1 MRNKKFKMVLLLATV
16 LSCVSTQNV
25 LAADIN
31 NLSDLTNQNNYTSN
45 ATLNIKRNINLGPN
59 ARDGALLPHIQN
71 ATNVVVNGNGRTISG
86 QLQAQEDGDGL
97 LIPAHYLID
106 NSQVSFNSIIYDSI
120 TTNCIS
126 SQGIT
131 TRNYT
136 IDGGLF
142 NNASGQLLLDNITFS
157 KNDHHVDITRAD
169 YADIGSYINGGVINT
184 SNSTSLNN
192 VKFEQNTIYTR
203 AYKNRGAVMVGSPD
217 INSKIVGGLIYNN
230 SNENST
236 ANLEIKDGTFS
247 SNIVSA
253 TTGNEYDNGNQSASI
268 LGGLIYNNGNLS
280 IDGTSFNSN
289 SVSVNVPEGS
299 ANALGATIYNDT
311 NSSLN
316 IKNASFAN
324 NILASDRGEALGG
337 AIYNKG
343 HIDIANTTFSN
354 NRAGIDDDINDSNIT
369 TSLND
374 IYFESGSSMNVTSG
388 GDVQIGSGLESR
400 DDSAN
405 ITVSDGGNLVMVSGN
420 DSSKY
425 LGSVDVTAN
434 GLLSF
439 KGSTDAL
446 NSLDNAKSV
455 TLSGNLAGFG
465 YSFNEDYT
473 LQNADLTKFTIT
485 DNVKQLQ
492 IVKSGSNTL
501 TIGND
506 LNDRFAKV
514 IINEGKLAGSDGSYF
529 SQDSETIVNNSGTFE
544 YSTSQNVFDKNVQ
557 LVNGGSL
564 SIIGNGIANEININ
578 NDKVK
583 FTGENSVIL
592 NNATYIMGASNNTS
606 SNQNFVINNSNL
618 KFENTISEI
627 LHNVTLNNST
637 LDLEDNNTSDIRF
650 NSLSSVGNSNLT
662 IDVDF
667 VSGESDVID
676 TGSGTGS
683 INLSGINFITSSDSG
698 VELEKTFHVLDGGM
712 TFNQYSSDNFDSG
725 VYIYDVD
732 TNNQDVTLSAI
743 ANSVNGLKLQNQKSG
758 NRSFYKLGSDDYKIL
773 SDLGKTA
780 EGEFTV
786 GKAAG
791 ASNNVISGD
800 KLYSFFEVGENT
812 TLNINDLVFTDAKAD
827 SIGDSTN
834 VNGAVVSQNGGI
846 VNIKNSTLQNS
857 TAEGLGGAI
866 YVENGQMNIN
876 SSTISGNS
884 AQNGGGIY
892 VTNGANV
899 NISNTTFENNS
910 AVSGM
915 GSAIYNDGGNINL
928 TDVVLNNN
936 KGDYPIYNKSGELT
950 LGFTKDTT
958 FSNGSGEIYNSGIL
972 NIYTNNN
979 LTISDGITSEIT
991 EDVSNNIINVGN
1003 SASGNA
1009 YAGNVTLAAVEYST
1023 INANNGDL
1031 TLNSINNS
1039 VVNSNKDVVN
1049 LLHTEDSLV
1058 NVNNG
1063 SVVNLVNASGNDVLN
1078 TDLNINSGT
1087 VNLNNG
1093 NISGG
1098 NITFTNDGILN
1109 LKGQNTNISSNLSGL
1124 GTINQENKTSL
1135 VLSGNNQ
1142 AFNGNLNI
1150 LGTLDLNEVS
1160 ALGSDAQVN
1169 LNNAILNYTLSE
1181 NSEHDVSLE
1190 DTAFADVNLK
1200 NGSVFNITG
1209 KDRSQNITVG
1219 NGLWTSDGNGNSL
1232 NFSSGSFM
1240 LGNHLATTDLLTFN
1254 NSNVT
1259 LVAGTDAY
1267 NLNLQNST
1275 LDLSNKIA
1283 GNTYNINNLDSENS
1297 SFSVDV
1303 SLIHDETNYPIAD
1316 KIKINSGS
1324 GILDLTK
1331 IYITGDNGNAAQ
1343 TGETILIFN
1352 GTKDV
1357 GLAIDENVE
1366 ILSWATNVYKY
1377 GIESAKI
1384 YNQNYADGIKVVP
1397 KGFSSTDTLRDLN
1410 MYHGSRGFNYVIGA
1424 KDENFY
1430 NIYRDLD
1437 TTSEGTFTILGLEN
1451 NGSKSILSGELKDLV
1466 VEKDSNRL
1474 ILSEDKSTYTYYDS
1488 DLKTVSGTF
1497 ANTPENIT
1505 TNENGDYVIKVG
1517 VLGNKNETNGSF
1529 FELVNNSE
1537 LELSNLN
1544 ITKAKRYATDDE
1556 KIKDGS
1562 VIYAN
1567 NTDANVRIT
1576 NTDFT
1581 DNEVLLGNGGAIANE
1596 LSKSFLV
1603 NGSVFSGNV
1612 ANKNGGAIYNSST
1625 GELALDN
1632 VEFYENSAQ
1641 GDGGALYNTGSNL
1654 TISNAKFHSN
1664 SAKGKGGAIYTS
1676 ADMTIV
1682 DSDFGSESVGLAKVN
1697 TAENGEWNDIYLANN
1712 ANVTFSV
1719 TNSENNIYSGIAGEA
1734 GTKFIKDG
1742 VGTLNL
1748 SGVNENMLG
1757 EFEIRSG
1764 KVYYQQAEDII
1775 SFVSGM
1781 VNLSSENS
1789 ELEMD
1794 IFDDLESSIY
1804 GLTGQGNVIK
1814 NGDGLLHLTGDNKN
1828 FNGKLSIN
1836 NGKVLFEG
1844 SNAEYISGTT
1854 EIAQNSE
1861 LEYNTDKSDS
1871 VLNNVLGSGT
1881 INKTGTGVLNFTRDE
1896 NFNGKIVSAGSG
1908 TLNVN
1913 DQASD
1918 SKLLNML
1925 ASDGSIINYISNSD
1939 YIIDKSTGISFNG
1952 SNNKI
1957 NLINGSY
1964 DLNADIANSIKNNV
1978 LGFEDATLKLGSTN
1992 YNTGKYVVK
2001 NSTIDLSGDGQY
2013 NTYQFKDLTTEGDV
2027 NLAIDVNFKSKDS
2040 GSSTSVAPSTILSD
2054 KLVSDVAG
2062 EIKLTNLKF
2071 GDDYQDYGLYNPV
2084 EIEVLGG
2091 NLVLNTVD
2099 PIDFA
2104 TDVYEYDLSISED
2117 KQSVILT
2124 AVNAA
2129 TADSLGA
2136 QNRKNGTRIFT
2147 FTNKDNNPYQIAKN
2161 LGNTGTGTFTVNGV
2175 VDKSGSILTTID
2187 GSDKYSMF
2195 NVVND
2200 KTVLNINDVNIQNA
2214 KTVGNGSVVNQ
2225 TSKSGITN
2233 ITNAVITNN
2242 TSGNLGGAIY
2252 AGAGTVNLT
2261 DVALSGNKSG
2271 TSLNDI
2277 YVSKDAIVNF
2287 NAKTAGKNE
2296 IASGISGSG
2305 LVNKLGKEDLQL
2317 SGNNKDFNGQ
2327 LNITSG
2333 AVNFEQKTESDTYIS
2348 GLTNLVNSSSKLQVN
2363 NSYKDIT
2370 SGAFTGK
2377 GQIEKNGER
2386 DLTITG
2392 NNSTFSGETKINGG
2406 NIKFNTDDTTYL
2418 GGKTIISQDGG
2429 IKIEGNNGTQLKNIS
2444 GTGTITKDNT
2454 GILLFQGKNDF
2465 SGNLNINNGTLG
2477 LGVNSSLGNIN
2488 HATFADGTSINLQ
2501 NTTAVQGSDGIWTTS
2516 PDPSSIENL
2525 VFDNLTLQGNTKLYL
2540 DVDLAKSVA
2549 DTITVNNM
2557 SNSTGKFILG
2567 QNSLNIVS
2575 DALVKNTQ
2583 VEILKGEAVNNVI
2596 LEEAAKVA
2604 MGPIQKYDVNYLD
2617 GKLLFT
2623 GQGGFTP
2630 SIDEVNP
2637 SVMASPVAAQ
2647 LGGYLVQLQS
2657 YDEAFRNMDMYMLMT
2672 KAQRQALK
2680 LRNKYAILDNNAMT
2694 YDPLLSKYDNNAGW
2708 FRSYATFENVRLDNG
2723 PKVSNVA
2730 YGTYFGG
2737 DSKLYDLGHGWDGM
2751 WSAYVGYNG
2760 SHQAYSGVGMY
2771 QNGGTL
2777 GVTGVAYKG
2786 NFFTGLTANV
2796 GANVGEANT
2805 MFGHENFAMLMT
2817 GIASKTGYNF
2827 ELADGKF
2834 VIQPSLLMSYSFVNT
2849 FDYTN
2854 AAGVSI
2860 SSDPLHAIQL
2870 EPGIKLIANLK
2881 NGWQPY
2887 LGVSMVWSIMDNTQF
2902 MANTVSLPSLS
2913 VDPYVK
2919 YGVGVRKSWGE
2930 RLVGYFQTYLTNGG
2944 RNGVGLQLG
2953 FRWTLGKDSYEDVK
2967 VHNKVLNE
2975 TKNRKV
2981 LKCLK

>member
-1 MRNKKFKMVLLLATV
+1 MKNKKFKMVLLLATV

-45 ATLNIKRNINLGPN
+45 TVLNIKRNINLGPN
-59 ARDGALLPHIQN
+59 AKDGALLPHIQN
-71 ATNVVVNGNGRTISG
+71 ATNIVVNGNGRNITG
-86 QLQAQEDGDGL
+86 QLQAQEDDDGL

-106 NSQVSFNSIIYDSI
+106 NSEISFNSLIFDSI

-136 IDGGLF
+136 IDGGIF
-142 NNASGQLLLDNITFS
+142 NNASGQLLLDNVTFS

-169 YADIGSYINGGVINT
+169 YADIGSYINGGIINS
-184 SNSTSLNN
+184 SNSTTLNN

-217 INSKIVGGLIYNN
+217 IKSEIVGGLIYNN

-236 ANLEIKDGTFS
+236 ANLEIKDSAFS
-247 SNIVSA
+247 SNVISA
-253 TTGNEYDNGNQSASI
+253 TTGNEYNNGNQSASI

-280 IDGTSFNSN
+280 IDSTNFNSN
-289 SVSVNVPEGS
+289 TVYINVPEGS
-299 ANALGATIYNDT
+299 ATALGASIYNDT

-316 IKNASFAN
+316 IKNTSFTN
-324 NILASDRGEALGG
+324 NILASDNGEVLGG

-354 NRAGIDDDINDSNIT
+354 NRAGIDNDINDENIT
-369 TSLND
+369 TQLND
-374 IYFESGSSMNVTSG
+374 IYFESGSSMNVISG

-405 ITVSDGGNLVMVSGN
+405 ITVSDGGNLVLISGN

-425 LGSVDVTAN
+425 SGSVEVTAN

-439 KGSTDAL
+439 KGSSDAL

-455 TLSGNLAGFG
+455 TLNGNLAGFG
-465 YSFNEDYT
+465 YTFNEDYT

-485 DNVKQLQ
+485 DAVKQLQ

-514 IINEGKLAGSDGSYF
+514 TINEGKLAGSDGNYF
-529 SQDSETIVNNSGTFE
+529 SQDSETIVNNSGIFE
-544 YSTSQNVFDKNVQ
+544 YSTNQNVFDKNVQ
-557 LVNGGSL
+557 LVNGGKL
-564 SIIGNGIANEININ
+564 SIIGSGIANEININ
-578 NDKVK
+578 NDKIT

-592 NNATYIMGASNNTS
+592 NNATYIMGTSNNNS
-606 SNQNFVINNSNL
+606 SNQNYVINNSNL
-618 KFENTISEI
+618 KFENEISEI

-637 LDLEDNNTSDIRF
+637 LDLENNNISNIKF
-650 NSLSSVGNSNLT
+650 NNLSSVGNNNLT

-667 VSGESDVID
+667 VSGQSDVID
-676 TGSGTGS
+676 TGNGTGS
-683 INLSGINFITSSDSG
+683 INLSGINFITSSDNG
-698 VELEKTFHVLDGGM
+698 VELEKTFHILDGGM
-712 TFNQYSSDNFDSG
+712 TFNSYSSDNFDSG
-725 VYIYDVD
+725 VYIYDVN

-743 ANSVNGLKLQNQKSG
+743 ENSVNGLKLQNQKSG
-758 NRSFYKLGSDDYKIL
+758 NRSFYKLGSNDYKIL

-786 GKAAG
+786 GKATG
-791 ASNNVISGD
+791 TSNNIISGD
-800 KLYSFFEVGENT
+800 NLYSFFEVGDNT
-812 TLNINDLVFTDAKAD
+812 TLNINDLVLTDAKAD
-827 SIGDSTN
+827 SIGESN
-834 VNGAVVSQNGGI
+834 NINGAVINQTGGI
-846 VNIKNSTLQNS
+846 VNIKNSTLQNN

-866 YVENGQMNIN
+866 YVENGKINIE
-876 SSTISGNS
+876 STNISGNS

-892 VTNGANV
+892 ISNGANV
-899 NISNTTFENNS
+899 NISNTTFENNN
-910 AVSGM
+910 ATSGM

-928 TDVVLNNN
+928 TDVILSNN

-950 LGFTKDTT
+950 LGFTKDAT
-958 FSNGSGEIYNSGIL
+958 FNNGNGQIYNSGIL

-979 LTISDGITSEIT
+979 LTISDNITSAIT
-991 EDVSNNIINVGN
+991 DNISNNIINIGN
-1003 SASGNA
+1003 TDNNNE
-1009 YAGNVTLAAVEYST
+1009 YAGNVTLANVKYST
-1023 INANNGDL
+1023 INANNGNL
-1031 TLNSINNS
+1031 TLNSVNNS
-1039 VVNSNKDVVN
+1039 VVNSNKDIVN
-1049 LLHTEDSLV
+1049 LLTTEDSLV

-1063 SVVNLVNASGNDVLN
+1063 SIVNLVNNSENDILN
-1078 TDLNINSGT
+1078 TDFNINSGT
-1087 VNLNNG
+1087 VNLNKC

-1098 NITFTNDGILN
+1098 NITLANDGVLN
-1109 LKGQNTNISSNLSGL
+1109 LKGENTKITSNLSGL

-1135 VLSGNNQ
+1135 VLTGNNQ

-1150 LGTLDLNEVS
+1150 LGSLDLNEAS
-1160 ALGSDAQVN
+1160 ALGSDAKIN
-1169 LNNAILNYTLSE
+1169 LDNATLNYTLSS
-1181 NSEHDVSLE
+1181 NSNNDVSLE
-1190 DTAFADVNLK
+1190 DTLFADVNLK

-1209 KDRSQNITVG
+1209 KDKNQNIAVG

-1232 NFSSGSFM
+1232 NFSSGSFI
-1240 LGNHLATTDLLTFN
+1240 LGNHLATSDLLTFN

-1259 LVAGTDAY
+1259 LVEGTDAY
-1267 NLNLQNST
+1267 NLNLQNSN
-1275 LDLSNKIA
+1275 LDLSNKIS
-1283 GNTYNINNLDSENS
+1283 GNTYNINNLDSKNS
-1297 SFSVDV
+1297 SFSIDV

-1384 YNQNYADGIKVVP
+1384 YNQNYADGIKVIP

-1437 TTSEGTFTILGLEN
+1437 TTNEGNFTILGLEN

-1474 ILSEDKSTYTYYDS
+1474 VLSEDKSTYTYYDS
-1488 DLKTVSGTF
+1488 DLKTISGTF

-1529 FELVNNSE
+1529 FELVNNTE

-1544 ITKAKRYATDDE
+1544 ITKAKRYDTKDE

-1567 NTDANVRIT
+1567 NTDANIRIT
-1576 NTDFT
+1576 DTDFT

-1596 LSKSFLV
+1596 LSKSFQI
-1603 NGSVFSGNV
+1603 NGSVFSNNI
-1612 ANKNGGAIYNSST
+1612 ANKNGGAIYNTST
-1625 GELALDN
+1625 GELSLN
-1632 VEFYENSAQ
+1632 NTEFYENSAE
-1641 GDGGALYNTGSNL
+1641 GNGGAIYNNGSNV
-1654 TISNAKFHSN
+1654 TISNAKFYSN
-1664 SAKGKGGAIYTS
+1664 SAKGKGGAIYTET
-1676 ADMTIV
+1676 DMTII
-1682 DSDFGSESVGLAKVN
+1682 DSIFGSDSAGLAKVN

-1712 ANVTFSV
+1712 ANIIFNVTSA
-1719 TNSENNIYSGIAGEA
+1719 ENNIYSGIAGEA

-1742 VGTLNL
+1742 SGTLNL

-1757 EFEIRSG
+1757 EFEIRNG
-1764 KVYYQQAEDII
+1764 KVYYQQAEDIV
-1775 SFVSGM
+1775 SFMSGR

-1794 IFDDLESSIY
+1794 IFDDLQSSIH
-1804 GLTGQGNVIK
+1804 GLTGKGNVIK
-1814 NGDGLLHLTGDNKN
+1814 NGEGLLHLTGDNKN

-1836 NGKVLFEG
+1836 DGKVLFDG
-1844 SNAEYISGTT
+1844 STSDYISGTT

-1861 LEYNTDKSDS
+1861 LEYNTNKSDS
-1871 VLNNVLGSGT
+1871 VLNNISGNGT
-1881 INKTGTGVLNFTRDE
+1881 INKTGSGTLNFTRDD
-1896 NFNGKIVSAGSG
+1896 NFNGKIISAGSG
-1908 TLNVN
+1908 ILNVN
-1913 DQASD
+1913 DQTSD

-1925 ASDGSIINYISNSD
+1925 VSEGSTINYITNSD
-1939 YIIDKSTGISFNG
+1939 YIIDKSSEISFNG
-1952 SNNKI
+1952 SNNRI

-1964 DLNADIANSIKNNV
+1964 NLNADIANSINNNV
-1978 LGFEDATLKLGSTN
+1978 LGFENATLKLGLTD

-2001 NSTIDLSGDGQY
+2001 NSTIDLSGDGKY
-2013 NTYQFKDLTTEGDV
+2013 NTYQFKDLTTEGNV
-2027 NLAIDVNFKSKDS
+2027 NLAIDV
-2040 GSSTSVAPSTILSD
+2040 PSTILSD
-2054 KLVSDVAG
+2054 KLVSDAAG

-2071 GDDYQDYGLYNPV
+2071 GDDYQDYGLYNPI

-2099 PIDFA
+2099 PINFA
-2104 TDVYEYDLSISED
+2104 TDIYEYDLSISED

-2124 AVNAA
+2124 AINAT

-2161 LGNTGTGTFTVNGV
+2161 LGNTGTGIFTVNGV
-2175 VDKSGSILTTID
+2175 VDDSNNILTTID

-2200 KTVLNINDVNIQNA
+2200 NTVLNINNVNIQNA
-2214 KTVGNGSVVNQ
+2214 KTLGNGSVINQ
-2225 TSKSGITN
+2225 TSKSGVTN
-2233 ITNAVITNN
+2233 ITNAVITHN
-2242 TSGNLGGAIY
+2242 TSNNLGGAIY
-2252 AGAGTVNLT
+2252 AGEGTVNLT
-2261 DVALSGNKSG
+2261 DVALSENKSG
-2271 TSLNDI
+2271 TLFNDI
-2277 YVSKDAIVNF
+2277 YINKDAIVNF
-2287 NAKTAGKNE
+2287 NAKTADKNE
-2296 IASGISGSG
+2296 ISSGISGSG
-2305 LVNKLGKEDLQL
+2305 LFNKLGEADLQL
-2317 SGNNKDFNGQ
+2317 SGNNKEFNGQ
-2327 LNITSG
+2327 LNIASG
-2333 AVNFEQKTESDTYIS
+2333 AVNFEQKTENDTYIS
-2348 GLTNLVNSSSKLQVN
+2348 GLTNLVNSSSKLQVS
-2363 NSYKDIT
+2363 NSYTDIT

-2377 GQIEKNGER
+2377 GQIEKNGKK
-2386 DLTITG
+2386 DLIITG
-2392 NNSTFSGETKINGG
+2392 NNSTFNGETKINEG
-2406 NIKFNTDDTTYL
+2406 NIKFNTDNTTYL
-2418 GGKTIISQDGG
+2418 GGQTIIAENGG
-2429 IKIEGNNGTQLKNIS
+2429 IKIEGNNSTQLNNIS
-2444 GTGTITKDNT
+2444 GTGTITKDNS
-2454 GILLFQGKNDF
+2454 GVLLFQGKNDF

-2477 LGVNSSLGNIN
+2477 LGVNSTLGNIN
-2488 HATFADGTSINLQ
+2488 HANFADGTSINLQ
-2501 NTTAVQGSDGIWTTS
+2501 NTTAVQGSNGIWTTN

-2549 DTITVNNM
+2549 DTITVNNI
-2557 SNSTGKFILG
+2557 SKDSTGKFILG

-2583 VEILKGEAVNNVI
+2583 IEILKGATVNNVI
-2596 LEEAAKVA
+2596 LEEAAKIA
-2604 MGPIQKYDVNYLD
+2604 MGPIQKYDVDYLD

-2623 GQGGFTP
+2623 GQGGFSP
-2630 SIDEVNP
+2630 SFNEVNP

-2672 KAQRQALK
+2672 KTQRQALK
-2680 LRNKYAILDNNAMT
+2680 LRNKYAILDNNPIT
-2694 YDPLLSKYDNNAGW
+2694 YDSFLSKYDNNGGW
-2708 FRSYATFENVRLDNG
+2708 YRSYTTFENVNLNNG

-2760 SHQAYSGVGMY
+2760 SHQAYNGIGMY

-2777 GVTGVAYKG
+2777 GITGIAYKG

-2805 MFGHENFAMLMT
+2805 MFGQENFTMLMT

-2834 VIQPSLLMSYSFVNT
+2834 VIQPNLLMSYSFVNT

-2860 SSDPLHAIQL
+2860 NSDPLHAIQL
-2870 EPGIKLIANLK
+2870 EPGIKFIANLK

-2919 YGVGVRKSWGE
+2919 YGIGIRKSWGE

-2953 FRWTLGKDSYEDVK
+2953 FRWTLGKDSCENVK
-2967 VHNKVLNE
+2967 VNN
-2975 TKNRKV
+2975 KV

>member
-45 ATLNIKRNINLGPN
+45 ATLNIKRNINLGSN
-59 ARDGALLPHIQN
+59 AKDGALLPYIQN
-71 ATNVVVNGNGRTISG
+71 ATNVVVNGNGVTISG
-86 QLQAQEDGDGL
+86 NLNAFGAGS
-97 LIPAHYLID
+97 IPLAHYTID
-106 NSQVSFNSIIYDSI
+106 NSTIVFNDIHFSSVKTDCITSSGVDSRDDKIVGALFQNVSGDLVLNNINVQNNTHIIDLKKTNAAHIQANIEGGIINS
-120 TTNCIS
+120 TN
-126 SQGIT
+126 
-131 TRNYT
+131 R
-136 IDGGLF
+136 
-142 NNASGQLLLDNITFS
+142 
-157 KNDHHVDITRAD
+157 
-169 YADIGSYINGGVINT
+169 
-184 SNSTSLNN
+184 TSLNN
-192 VKFEQNTIYTR
+192 TNISENTIYTQVN
-203 AYKNRGAVMVGSPD
+203 KSSGLLTQNHHSHVVGGIIHNSQNSNND
-217 INSKIVGGLIYNN
+217 AIFTIKDSKITGNTIYANLYDVTHGDNDSTYIHGGVIYNN
-230 SNENST
+230 
-236 ANLEIKDGTFS
+236 ANI
-247 SNIVSA
+247 
-253 TTGNEYDNGNQSASI
+253 
-268 LGGLIYNNGNLS
+268 S
-280 IDGTSFNSN
+280 IDGTFLENN
-289 SVSVNVPEGS
+289 KVSTYAEKGFLE
-299 ANALGATIYNDT
+299 ALGAVIYND
-311 NSSLN
+311 NNGILN
-316 IKNASFAN
+316 IKNSNISN
-324 NILASDRGEALGG
+324 NIISSNSGTSFGG

-343 HIDIANTTFSN
+343 HIDIANTIFSN
-354 NRAGIDDDINDSNIT
+354 NRAGIDNDINDSNVT

-374 IYFESGSSMNVTSG
+374 IYFESGSSMNVISG
-388 GDVQIGSGLESR
+388 GGVQIGSGLESR
-400 DDSAN
+400 DDSAS

-439 KGSTDAL
+439 KGSADAL

-465 YSFNEDYT
+465 YSFDEDYT

-485 DNVKQLQ
+485 DAVKQLQ

-514 IINEGKLAGSDGSYF
+514 TVNEGKLVGSDGNYF
-529 SQDSETIVNNSGTFE
+529 SQNSETIVNTSGTFE
-544 YSTSQNVFDKNVQ
+544 YSTNQNVFDKNVQ
-557 LVNGGSL
+557 LVNGGNL
-564 SIIGNGIANEININ
+564 SIIGNGIANDININ
-578 NDKVK
+578 NDKIK

-592 NNATYIMGASNNTS
+592 NNATYIMGASNNAS
-606 SNQNFVINNSNL
+606 SNQNFVVNNSNL
-618 KFENTISEI
+618 KFENAISEV

-637 LDLEDNNTSDIRF
+637 LDLEDNNTSNIRF
-650 NSLSSVGNSNLT
+650 NSLSSVGNNNLT

-667 VSGESDVID
+667 VSGKSDVID

-683 INLSGINFITSSDSG
+683 VNLSGINFITSSDSG

-712 TFNQYSSDNFDSG
+712 TFNQYSSNDFDSG
-725 VYIYDVD
+725 VYIYDVN

-758 NRSFYKLGSDDYKIL
+758 NRSFYKLGNDDYKIL

-800 KLYSFFEVGENT
+800 NLYSFFEVGDNT

-827 SIGDSTN
+827 SIGESTN

-866 YVENGQMNIN
+866 YVENGQMNID
-876 SSTISGNS
+876 SSNISGNS

-892 VTNGANV
+892 VSSGANV

-915 GSAIYNDGGNINL
+915 GSAIYNNGGNINL

-950 LGFTKDTT
+950 LDFTKDANFT
-958 FSNGSGEIYNSGIL
+958 NGSGEIYNSGTL

-979 LTISDGITSEIT
+979 LTISDGITSAIT
-991 EDVSNNIINVGN
+991 EDVSKNIINIG
-1003 SASGNA
+1003 SADGSNV
-1009 YAGNVTLAAVEYST
+1009 YAGNVTLADVKYST

-1031 TLNSINNS
+1031 TLNSISNS
-1039 VVNSNKDVVN
+1039 VVNSNKDNVN
-1049 LLHTEDSLV
+1049 ILKTEDALV

-1078 TDLNINSGT
+1078 TDLNINSGI

-1098 NITFTNDGILN
+1098 NIALANDGVLN
-1109 LKGQNTNISSNLSGL
+1109 LQGENTKISANLSGL

-1135 VLSGNNQ
+1135 VLLGNNKT
-1142 AFNGNLNI
+1142 FNGNLNI
-1150 LGTLDLNEVS
+1150 LGSLDLNEIS

-1169 LNNAILNYTLSE
+1169 LDNAILNYTLSE
-1181 NSEHDVSLE
+1181 NSEHEVSLE

-1232 NFSSGSFM
+1232 NFSSGSFV

-1259 LVAGTDAY
+1259 LVKGTDAY

-1275 LDLSNKIA
+1275 LDLSNKVS
-1283 GNTYNINNLDSENS
+1283 GDTYNINNLDSENS
-1297 SFSVDV
+1297 SFSIDV

-1474 ILSEDKSTYTYYDS
+1474 VLSEDKSTYTYYDS

-1517 VLGNKNETNGSF
+1517 VLGNANETNGSF

-1544 ITKAKRYATDDE
+1544 ITKAKRYASDDE

-1567 NTDANVRIT
+1567 NADANVIIT

-1596 LSKSFLV
+1596 LSKSFSL
-1603 NGSVFSGNV
+1603 NGSVFSGNI

-1641 GDGGALYNTGSNL
+1641 GDGGALYNTGSNV

-1697 TAENGEWNDIYLANN
+1697 TAENGEWNDIYLASN
-1712 ANVTFSV
+1712 ANVIFNV
-1719 TNSENNIYSGIAGEA
+1719 TNAENNIYSGIAGEA

-1757 EFEIRSG
+1757 EFEIRNG

-1814 NGDGLLHLTGDNKN
+1814 NGAGLLHLTGDNKN

-1836 NGKVLFEG
+1836 SGKVLFDG
-1844 SNAEYISGTT
+1844 SNSEYISGTT
-1854 EIAQNSE
+1854 EIAKNSE
-1861 LEYNTDKSDS
+1861 LEYNTNKLDS
-1871 VLNNVLGSGT
+1871 VLNNVSGSGT
-1881 INKTGTGVLNFTRDE
+1881 INKTGTGALNFTRDG
-1896 NFNGKIVSAGSG
+1896 NFNGKIISAGSG
-1908 TLNVN
+1908 ILNVN
-1913 DQASD
+1913 DQAND

-1925 ASDGSIINYISNSD
+1925 VSEGSTINYNTNSN
-1939 YIIDKSTGISFNG
+1939 YVIDKSTEISFDG

-1957 NLINGSY
+1957 NFINGSY
-1964 DLNADIANSIKNNV
+1964 NLNADIANSINNNV
-1978 LGFEDATLKLGSTN
+1978 VGFEDATLKLGLTN

-2001 NSTIDLSGDGQY
+2001 NSTIDLSGDGKY
-2013 NTYQFKDLTTEGDV
+2013 NTYQFKDLMTEGDV

-2040 GSSTSVAPSTILSD
+2040 GSSTILSD
-2054 KLVSDVAG
+2054 KLTSNIAG

-2099 PIDFA
+2099 PINFA

-2175 VDKSGSILTTID
+2175 VDKSGNILTTID

-2200 KTVLNINDVNIQNA
+2200 NTVLNINDVNIQNA
-2214 KTVGNGSVVNQ
+2214 KTLGNGSVVNQ
-2225 TSKSGITN
+2225 TSKNGVTN

-2242 TSGNLGGAIY
+2242 TSDNQGGAIY
-2252 AGAGTVNLT
+2252 AGSGTVNLT
-2261 DVALSGNKSG
+2261 DVALSGNKNG

-2277 YVSKDAIVNF
+2277 YINKDAIVNF
-2287 NAKTAGKNE
+2287 NAKTVGKNE

-2333 AVNFEQKTESDTYIS
+2333 AVNFEQKTENDTYIS

-2370 SGAFTGK
+2370 SGAFTGN
-2377 GQIEKNGER
+2377 GQIEKNGKK
-2386 DLTITG
+2386 DLIITG
-2392 NNSTFSGETKINGG
+2392 NNSTFNGETNINEG
-2406 NIKFNTDDTTYL
+2406 NIKFNTDNATYL
-2418 GGKTIISQDGG
+2418 GGKTTIAENGG

-2444 GTGTITKDNT
+2444 GTGTITKDNS

-2477 LGVNSSLGNIN
+2477 LGVNSTLGNIN
-2488 HATFADGTSINLQ
+2488 HANFADGTSINLQ
-2501 NTTAVQGSDGIWTTS
+2501 NTTAVQGSDGIWTTN

-2549 DTITVNNM
+2549 DTITVKNFSDM
-2557 SNSTGKFILG
+2557 SNGNFVIG

-2575 DALVKNTQ
+2575 DALVKDTQ
-2583 VEILKGEAVNNVI
+2583 VEILKGVALNNVI
-2596 LEEAAKVA
+2596 LEEAAKIA
-2604 MGPIQKYDVNYLD
+2604 MGPIQKYDVNYLE

-2623 GQGGFTP
+2623 SQGGFTP
-2630 SIDEVNP
+2630 NIDEVNP

-2680 LRNKYAILDNNAMT
+2680 LRNKYAILDNNGIT
-2694 YDPLLSKYDNNAGW
+2694 YDPLLNKYDNNAGW

-2913 VDPYVK
+2913 IDPYVK

-2930 RLVGYFQTYLTNGG
+2930 RLVGYFQTYLTHGG

-2953 FRWTLGKDSYEDVK
+2953 FRWALGKDSYEDVK